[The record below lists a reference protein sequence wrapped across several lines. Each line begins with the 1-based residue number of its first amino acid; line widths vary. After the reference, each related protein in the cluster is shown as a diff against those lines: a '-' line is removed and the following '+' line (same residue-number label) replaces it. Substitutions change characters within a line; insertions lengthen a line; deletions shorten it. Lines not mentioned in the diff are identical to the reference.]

1 MKPTLTPP
9 PESAWLLA
17 FGAHPDDIEFGCG
30 GVIARETQAGRS
42 AHFVICSRGESATHG
57 TPEERTAEAAA
68 GASRLGASLEFA
80 DLGGDAHMEHK
91 LAHVLSFA
99 ALIRRLRPT
108 VLIAPTVVPNQH
120 PDHAV
125 VGTLVRDA
133 ARLAR
138 YGGVAE
144 LKGTPAH
151 AISLLLYYAV
161 APEGEPAGVTPLVV
175 DVSTPA
181 VVTAWTAAMEAH
193 ASQQRTRNY
202 VELHL
207 ARARVL
213 GLRAGVGHAMALYP
227 NDPLVVSSLSELGP
241 GARRF

>member
-1 MKPTLTPP
+1 MKLTPTPP

-17 FGAHPDDIEFGCG
+17 FGAHPDDVEFGCG
-30 GVIARETQAGRS
+30 GVVARETQAGRS
-42 AHFVICSRGESATHG
+42 AHLVVCSRGESATHG
-57 TPEERTAEAAA
+57 TPEERAAEAAA
-68 GASRLGASLEFA
+68 GAACLGASLEFA
-80 DLGGDAHMEHK
+80 DLGGDAHMEHR
-91 LAHVLSFA
+91 LVHVIAFA
-99 ALIRRLRPT
+99 ALIRRLRPA
-108 VLIAPTVVPNQH
+108 VLLAPTVVANQH

-125 VGTLVRDA
+125 VGSLVRDA

-138 YGGVAE
+138 YGGVNE
-144 LKGTPAH
+144 LKATPAH

-161 APEGEPAGVTPLVV
+161 APEGEPAGTAPLVV
-175 DVSTPA
+175 DVSPPA
-181 VVTAWTAAMEAH
+181 VVAAWTAAMQAH

-227 NDPLVVSSLSELGP
+227 NDPLVIGSLSELGS

>member
-42 AHFVICSRGESATHG
+42 AHFIVCSRGESATHG
-57 TPEERTAEAAA
+57 TPEERTAEANA
-68 GASRLGASLEFA
+68 GASRLGASLEFV
-80 DLGGDAHMEHK
+80 DLGGDAHMEHR

-144 LKGTPAH
+144 LRSAPAH
-151 AISLLLYYAV
+151 AVSLLLYFAV

-175 DVSTPA
+175 DVSTPS
-181 VVTAWTAAMEAH
+181 VVTAWTGAMEAH

-227 NDPLVVSSLSELGP
+227 NDPLVVGSLSELGS

>member
-1 MKPTLTPP
+1 
-9 PESAWLLA
+9 
-17 FGAHPDDIEFGCG
+17 
-30 GVIARETQAGRS
+30 
-42 AHFVICSRGESATHG
+42 
-57 TPEERTAEAAA
+57 
-68 GASRLGASLEFA
+68 
-80 DLGGDAHMEHK
+80 MEHR

-108 VLIAPTVVPNQH
+108 VLIAPTVVSNQH

-125 VGTLVRDA
+125 VGALVRDA

-144 LKGTPAH
+144 LTGTPAH
-151 AISLLLYYAV
+151 AISLLFYYAV

-181 VVTAWTAAMEAH
+181 VVTAWTGAMEAH

-227 NDPLVVSSLSELGP
+227 NDPLVVGSLSELGT